1 MDSIGEKGCATYNR
15 ALGLAL
21 YNGANPNELKD
32 SYNIALW
39 FEGAPAAIK
48 KEFLDE
54 FNQDNNNLRVCSH
67 CGRFMYEGYLLD
79 LDACSFDN
87 GGEVGH
93 LAVLECGD
101 IVPGGLDD
109 RFAAAVLEGVVGGD
123 GEAYHLGVADVL
135 DVGIP
140 DDSAED
146 N

>member
-1 MDSIGEKGCATYNR
+1 MYISEIQKRLMDSIGEKGCATYNR

-79 LDACSFDN
+79 WRYACSD
-87 GGEVGH
+87 
-93 LAVLECGD
+93 ECAIALYDGD
-101 IVPGGLDD
+101 EAQLREDIRASVEEDD
-109 RFAAAVLEGVVGGD
+109 GD
-123 GEAYHLGVADVL
+123 FFWTEW
-135 DVGIP
+135 
-140 DDSAED
+140 
-146 N
+146 